1 MLANNAFVE
10 YIHTNVGRYGVEVMK
25 RLAVPKTDD
34 ALANELS
41 VKVNEVRR
49 VLNLLSGYGITKY
62 DTEKDSKGW
71 LTFNWYVDVDKLLEF
86 NSGISENKK
95 DVFWLLLKLKP
106 KARPKPKPE
115 AFGPPAQASAPAPR
129 LCRLSRY

>member
-1 MLANNAFVE
+1 
-10 YIHTNVGRYGVEVMK
+10 
-25 RLAVPKTDD
+25 PKTDD

-71 LTFNWYVDVDKLLEF
+71 LTFNWYVDYSLRHYLQRVKIDAPNWPQKC
-86 NSGISENKK
+86 SWIG
-95 DVFWLLLKLKP
+95 VFYKQ
-106 KARPKPKPE
+106 R
-115 AFGPPAQASAPAPR
+115 
-129 LCRLSRY
+129 